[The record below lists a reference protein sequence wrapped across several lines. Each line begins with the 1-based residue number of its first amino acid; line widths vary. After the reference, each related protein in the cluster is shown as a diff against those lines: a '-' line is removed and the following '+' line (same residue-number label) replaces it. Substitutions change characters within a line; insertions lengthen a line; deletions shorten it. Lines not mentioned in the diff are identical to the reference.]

1 MSVLLIPNPTK
12 DTGLAVT
19 RQAAAVLAGLG
30 VPVLMPQ
37 PFANEFGSAGL
48 TGVHFL
54 PEADAYRAADQ
65 VVTIGGDGTL
75 LRAGLSCMKHGK
87 PVLGVNLG
95 RTGFLATCEVGE
107 LTAKLKRLAA
117 GEFTL
122 ASRRLLHAEAPAHGW
137 QADAINDLVVFGQTR
152 LHPMDYKVYCDG
164 ALVGSYRSDGMILAT
179 PTGSTAYSFSAG
191 GPILDAAADV
201 LVLTPVCA
209 HNVHAAPLVFAA
221 DRHLKII
228 ADAENR
234 DGSFACADSS
244 AQCDLLTRLH
254 PMDYKVYCDG
264 ALVGSYRSD
273 GMILAT
279 PTGSTAYSFS
289 AGGPILDAAADV
301 LVLTPVCAHNVH
313 AAPLVFAA
321 DRHLKI
327 IADAENRD
335 GSFAC
340 ADSSAQ
346 CDLLPGESLL
356 VTGCGQRLR
365 LIAFDDAEQFHA
377 IENKLMRR

>member
-19 RQAAAVLAGLG
+19 RQAAAALGKLG

-37 PFANEFGSAGL
+37 AFAEEMGLAG
-48 TGVHFL
+48 VRFL

-75 LRAGLSCMKHGK
+75 LRAGRACMENGK

-107 LTAKLKRLAA
+107 LATKLQRLAV
-117 GEFTL
+117 GNFTL
-122 ASRRLLHAEAPAHGW
+122 VSRGLLHAEEPAHGW
-137 QADAINDLVVFGQTR
+137 RSDAINDIVVFGRTR
-152 LHPMDYKVYCDG
+152 LHPMDYKVFCDG
-164 ALVGSYRSDGMILAT
+164 AFVGSYRSDGMILAT

-201 LVLTPVCA
+201 MVLTPVCA
-209 HNVHAAPLVFAA
+209 HNVHVAPLVFAA
-221 DRHLKII
+221 DRRLEII

-244 AQCDLLTRLH
+244 D
-254 PMDYKVYCDG
+254 
-264 ALVGSYRSD
+264 
-273 GMILAT
+273 
-279 PTGSTAYSFS
+279 
-289 AGGPILDAAADV
+289 
-301 LVLTPVCAHNVH
+301 
-313 AAPLVFAA
+313 
-321 DRHLKI
+321 
-327 IADAENRD
+327 
-335 GSFAC
+335 
-340 ADSSAQ
+340 Q

-356 VTGCGQRLR
+356 VTGQGARLQ

>member
-122 ASRRLLHAEAPAHGW
+122 ANRRLLHAEAPAHGW

-201 LVLTPVCA
+201 LVLTGLC
-209 HNVHAAPLVFAA
+209 
-221 DRHLKII
+221 
-228 ADAENR
+228 
-234 DGSFACADSS
+234 
-244 AQCDLLTRLH
+244 AQCTR
-254 PMDYKVYCDG
+254 
-264 ALVGSYRSD
+264 R
-273 GMILAT
+273 
-279 PTGSTAYSFS
+279 
-289 AGGPILDAAADV
+289 AAC
-301 LVLTPVCAHNVH
+301 VC
-313 AAPLVFAA
+313 
-321 DRHLKI
+321 
-327 IADAENRD
+327 
-335 GSFAC
+335 G
-340 ADSSAQ
+340 
-346 CDLLPGESLL
+346 
-356 VTGCGQRLR
+356 
-365 LIAFDDAEQFHA
+365 
-377 IENKLMRR
+377 

>member
-30 VPVLMPQ
+30 VAVLMPQ

-54 PEADAYRAADQ
+54 PEADAY
-65 VVTIGGDGTL
+65 
-75 LRAGLSCMKHGK
+75 RAGLSCMKHGK

-244 AQCDLLTRLH
+244 AQCDLL
-254 PMDYKVYCDG
+254 
-264 ALVGSYRSD
+264 
-273 GMILAT
+273 
-279 PTGSTAYSFS
+279 
-289 AGGPILDAAADV
+289 
-301 LVLTPVCAHNVH
+301 
-313 AAPLVFAA
+313 
-321 DRHLKI
+321 
-327 IADAENRD
+327 
-335 GSFAC
+335 
-340 ADSSAQ
+340 
-346 CDLLPGESLL
+346 PGESLL

>member
-30 VPVLMPQ
+30 VPVLIPQ

-75 LRAGLSCMKHGK
+75 LRAGLSCMKQGK

-117 GEFTL
+117 GKFTL
-122 ASRRLLHAEAPAHGW
+122 ASRRLLHA
-137 QADAINDLVVFGQTR
+137 
-152 LHPMDYKVYCDG
+152 
-164 ALVGSYRSDGMILAT
+164 
-179 PTGSTAYSFSAG
+179 
-191 GPILDAAADV
+191 
-201 LVLTPVCA
+201 
-209 HNVHAAPLVFAA
+209 
-221 DRHLKII
+221 
-228 ADAENR
+228 
-234 DGSFACADSS
+234 
-244 AQCDLLTRLH
+244 
-254 PMDYKVYCDG
+254 DG

>member
-1 MSVLLIPNPTK
+1 MSVLLISNPTK

-95 RTGFLATCEVGE
+95 RTGFLA
-107 LTAKLKRLAA
+107 A

-122 ASRRLLHAEAPAHGW
+122 ASRRLLHAEVPAHGW

-201 LVLTPVCA
+201 LC
-209 HNVHAAPLVFAA
+209 
-221 DRHLKII
+221 
-228 ADAENR
+228 
-234 DGSFACADSS
+234 
-244 AQCDLLTRLH
+244 AQCTR
-254 PMDYKVYCDG
+254 
-264 ALVGSYRSD
+264 R
-273 GMILAT
+273 
-279 PTGSTAYSFS
+279 
-289 AGGPILDAAADV
+289 AAC
-301 LVLTPVCAHNVH
+301 VC
-313 AAPLVFAA
+313 
-321 DRHLKI
+321 
-327 IADAENRD
+327 
-335 GSFAC
+335 G
-340 ADSSAQ
+340 
-346 CDLLPGESLL
+346 
-356 VTGCGQRLR
+356 
-365 LIAFDDAEQFHA
+365 
-377 IENKLMRR
+377 

>member
-107 LTAKLKRLAA
+107 LTAKLRRLAA

-179 PTGSTAYSFSAG
+179 PTGSTAYQNMVTKHVKPRRQGEQG
-191 GPILDAAADV
+191 GIVKAEGAMYASKVMPICPKCGKAVRVGHVEKDGKMV
-201 LVLTPVCA
+201 RVC
-209 HNVHAAPLVFAA
+209 
-221 DRHLKII
+221 KKCG
-228 ADAENR
+228 AE
-234 DGSFACADSS
+234 
-244 AQCDLLTRLH
+244 L
-254 PMDYKVYCDG
+254 
-264 ALVGSYRSD
+264 
-273 GMILAT
+273 
-279 PTGSTAYSFS
+279 
-289 AGGPILDAAADV
+289 
-301 LVLTPVCAHNVH
+301 
-313 AAPLVFAA
+313 
-321 DRHLKI
+321 
-327 IADAENRD
+327 
-335 GSFAC
+335 
-340 ADSSAQ
+340 
-346 CDLLPGESLL
+346 
-356 VTGCGQRLR
+356 
-365 LIAFDDAEQFHA
+365 
-377 IENKLMRR
+377 

>member
-30 VPVLMPQ
+30 VAVLMPQ

-234 DGSFACADSS
+234 DGSFACADLVVFG
-244 AQCDLLTRLH
+244 QTRLH